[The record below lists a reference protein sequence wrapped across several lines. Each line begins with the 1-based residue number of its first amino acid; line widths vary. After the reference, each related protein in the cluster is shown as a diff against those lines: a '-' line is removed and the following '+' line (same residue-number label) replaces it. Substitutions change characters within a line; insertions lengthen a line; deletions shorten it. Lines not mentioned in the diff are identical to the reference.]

1 MVKTF
6 NVDRT
11 KGGTFSFKLDAQGN
25 YTLQKDGFEGVNT
38 LNLPEL
44 KAEATKTTTTQDT
57 KTASAQTKE
66 AFGDVQ
72 PFYYQGGGRDA
83 SQYTTEYEMTK
94 DKSLDTSQ
102 PMVAGDTFA
111 QARQKM
117 TTDEAYRGEPM
128 TTDKVYQDAIMRG
141 ESGVKY
147 MPKRNPLSIRP
158 GEPGQPIN
166 EKSIRVNRQ
175 GTEFPRPEAGTID
188 QMAANQ
194 DPNRFL
200 PMSGPQKQ
208 SPYQEKQSPYQDAIM
223 RGERGVKYE
232 KPAVPQKTTE
242 LTQTA
247 LKQINTASNTLSKTL
262 GGFLKGGGIVGG
274 VVRSIAGPP
283 TATQTHAKEY
293 FNVTG
298 GNVDGGRIAG
308 NPATDLYAGMNRV
321 SAFGNLEKAGA
332 KRISTREKTA
342 AKNVGKWSK
351 EKMDKFNATTN
362 NMKNQQD
369 SYVRDKHE
377 AVARDAVKKG
387 ADPMNPSEMRAA
399 SIKASNEKGNSGNGG
414 GNTRVICTELHKTGE
429 MSTVDWIRDT
439 RFTFKTL
446 TQKHVK
452 GYLFWAVP
460 TVKLMKKYPL
470 YRKIWKHLAQHRAN
484 DIAWRLNEGKFDL
497 LGRIYAGIGETL
509 CWLIGNCVSDKHIKE
524 FNIKNW
530 RRV

>member
-1 MVKTF
+1 MAKQTW
-6 NVDRT
+6 NVDRK
-11 KGGTFSFKLDAQGN
+11 KGGTYSFNLDAQGN
-25 YTLQKDGFEGVNT
+25 YTLQKDGFGSVKT

-44 KAEATKTTTTQDT
+44 KKEDTKTTTTQDT
-57 KTASAQTKE
+57 KKISDQTQK

-83 SQYTTEYEMTK
+83 SQYTTEYDMVK

-117 TTDEAYRGEPM
+117 TTDDAYLGKSADTVVTKKTDTIPAWAKGVDKRGYENISKD
-128 TTDKVYQDAIMRG
+128 TSVKATDQISRANVDKVLEERAKQKD
-141 ESGVKY
+141 
-147 MPKRNPLSIRP
+147 L
-158 GEPGQPIN
+158 
-166 EKSIRVNRQ
+166 
-175 GTEFPRPEAGTID
+175 
-188 QMAANQ
+188 
-194 DPNRFL
+194 NRFSG
-200 PMSGPQKQ
+200 MVGPQK
-208 SPYQEKQSPYQDAIM
+208 PSPYQDAIM

-232 KPAVPQKTTE
+232 KPGIPQKAKVTNTGLKAVKTT
-242 LTQTA
+242 
-247 LKQINTASNTLSKTL
+247 SNVLSKAFNI
-262 GGFLKGGGIVGG
+262 GFKTPAMMLVDA
-274 VVRSIAGPP
+274 VVGPP
-283 TATQTHAKEY
+283 TATQTHAKGY
-293 FNVTG
+293 FNVR
-298 GNVDGGRIAG
+298 DDGRIAG
-308 NPATDLYAGMNRV
+308 NASTDLYAGMNRV

-332 KRISTREKTA
+332 KRIATREKTI
-342 AKNVGKWSK
+342 AKKGYGPG
-351 EKMDKFNATTN
+351 DKFYEDTQ

-369 SYVRDKHE
+369 SYTRDKHK
-377 AVARDAVKKG
+377 AVAKDAVKKG
-387 ADPMNPSEMRAA
+387 ANPNNPAEMHAA
-399 SIKASNEKGNSGNGG
+399 SKKASNEKGNSGNGG
-414 GNTRVICTELHKTGE
+414 GNPRVICTELHRTGE

-484 DIAWRLNEGKFDL
+484 DIAWRLDEGKFDL
-497 LGRIYAGIGETL
+497 LGRIYAGIGEPL

>member
-1 MVKTF
+1 MATW
-6 NVDRT
+6 NVDRK
-11 KGGTFSFKLDAQGN
+11 KGGTYEFEIDAQGN
-25 YTLQKDGFEGVNT
+25 YQLKKSGFGDIKT

-94 DKSLDTSQ
+94 DKSLDTDQTYYRPNMRKISGEVQ
-102 PMVAGDTFA
+102 P
-111 QARQKM
+111 M
-117 TTDEAYRGEPM
+117 TTDEGY
-128 TTDKVYQDAIMRG
+128 KDAIMRG
-141 ESGVKY
+141 GKGATY
-147 MPKRNPLSIRP
+147 QPKRNEKSIFVDDQGNMYKG
-158 GEPGQPIN
+158 GEFIGTGN

-188 QMAANQ
+188 QMAANR

-208 SPYQEKQSPYQDAIM
+208 SQTYRSESEKFRTRFDPTKIKA
-223 RGERGVKYE
+223 
-232 KPAVPQKTTE
+232 APQKATVSE
-242 LTQTA
+242 TA

-274 VVRSIAGPP
+274 VIRSIAGPP
-283 TATQTHAKEY
+283 TATQTHAKGY
-293 FNVTG
+293 FNVQAGDSTG
-298 GNVDGGRIAG
+298 QRIAG

-342 AKNVGKWSK
+342 AKNAGKWSK

-369 SYVRDKHE
+369 SYVRDKHK
-377 AVARDAVKKG
+377 AVAKDAVKKG
-387 ADPMNPSEMRAA
+387 ANPNNPAEMHAA
-399 SIKASNEKGNSGNGG
+399 SKKASNEKGNSGNGG
-414 GNTRVICTELHKTGE
+414 GNTRVICTELHRIGE

-446 TQKHVK
+446 TKSHVK
-452 GYLFWAVP
+452 GYLFWAIP
-460 TVKLMKKYPL
+460 TVRHMKKYLL
-470 YRKIWKHLAQHRAN
+470 YRKIWKHIAQHRAN
-484 DIAWRLNEGKFDL
+484 DIAWRLGESKFDL
-497 LGRIYAGIGETL
+497 LGRIYAGIGEPT
-509 CWLIGNCVSDKHIKE
+509 CWLIGKFVSDKQYNE
-524 FNIKNW
+524 LNLKNW
-530 RRV
+530 RKA